1 MFLILKYIA
10 KLLKAISSEAAP
22 GQLAAGLILGMIIGL
37 TPVAS
42 IHNLIILVLIIILK
56 VNIGMAILGFLVF
69 SGVAYLADPV
79 FHSFGTWMLEN
90 ESLQGFWV
98 TMYNNEWIAISRFYN
113 TVVIGSLLIAIGLCL
128 PVYPLTVYMVKEYR
142 EHILARINKWK
153 VVKLLKGTKLYSI
166 YQGVNRVRGKA

>member
-1 MFLILKYIA
+1 MLILRYIA

-37 TPVAS
+37 TPIGS
-42 IHNLIILVLIIILK
+42 FHNLIILVLIIILK

-69 SGVAYLADPV
+69 SGFAYLADPV
-79 FHSFGTWMLEN
+79 FHSFGTWLLEN
-90 ESLQGFWV
+90 ESLKAFW
-98 TMYNNEWIAISRFYN
+98 TALYNNEWIAISRFYN
-113 TVVIGSLLIAIGLCL
+113 TVVIGSLLMAVMLSL
-128 PVYPLTVYMVKEYR
+128 PVYPLTVYLIKKYR

-166 YQGVNRVRGKA
+166 YQGINRVRGNA